1 MKQGSSP
8 IFDQTRREFLAA
20 AGALA
25 STSFDAREARAAD
38 TARVPEP
45 TADVAAIPPHR
56 PLAVE
61 GIHVYTDRVS
71 VAAGDM
77 IRFHVS
83 SSHPFELQVCRLGTD
98 VDSPARDE
106 LLHTFGPSTAAVQPI
121 HPGSYLNVDKLLDSA
136 AVLPALSLEVWIR
149 RWRTIGRQAIISQF
163 DRPRACGFGL
173 FVNEDGSLSFYLG
186 DGGAFVESNIHTTAP
201 NQLRMEVNPQGL
213 KHFPDNTPSSVLANQ
228 WHHVIARFDGASKQI
243 WVDGREIAGWTH
255 SGPVRPGPAALRVGA
270 SGQDGVTTAL
280 LDADLAMP
288 AIYNKALSH
297 ADIAAQVR
305 GPRIVTRPAG
315 PDLLACW
322 PLNEERGE
330 RVADVSSHGR
340 HATIINSGTW
350 MIGGPGFDANV
361 ARFENYEPANDP
373 DRGHGLR
380 LASDDLFDCRW
391 KATHEYRLPEK
402 ARSGIYA
409 ARVRFQ
415 LEGEERLYH
424 NVFIVRKSPARTRAP
439 IAFLC
444 STNSWRA
451 YAATQFSPTWR
462 GLKKSIGNNGF
473 ANSLGDPPAYC
484 FYRPHLAGQGTYQI
498 GFKMPWP
505 IVGPY
510 TLMGPEAWDYSH
522 LCRQDR
528 FTQVWLE
535 REGYA
540 YDVLTD
546 TDLHLDPHVLDG
558 YRVLFVVGHSEYWSF
573 EAMSGV
579 SDFLDR
585 GGNAVVLS
593 GNTAFWRVSFNADA
607 SIIECRKGDAPG
619 TQVRGDRR
627 GEMWHSQDGRRGGM
641 LRECGFPAWRLFG
654 LEYFSLVGVGV
665 PGVGPYKVRNSE
677 HFLFHRP
684 NDLKLGEGDSFAH
697 TPGQPT
703 PQPIGHEGDARV
715 STIARFLVELP
726 PEHGAQPT
734 EDPAGITLLAEGY
747 VDASKIAVAWD
758 YFQRPVPLA
767 KNPPIAV
774 AAEMIYWERPGG
786 GRVFHA
792 GSINAGSTLAA
803 APKWSG
809 LLQNVLSAFGV
820 ARA

>member
-1 MKQGSSP
+1 MTREASP
-8 IFDQTRREFLAA
+8 MLDQTRREFLAA

-25 STSFDAREARAAD
+25 STSFDVREARAGV
-38 TARVPEP
+38 TAPRPEP
-45 TADVAAIPPHR
+45 DAVAAAIPPHR
-56 PLAVE
+56 PLVVE
-61 GIHVYTDRVS
+61 GIHAYTDRVS
-71 VAAGDM
+71 VAAGDT

-83 SSHPFELQVCRLGTD
+83 SSYPYELQVCRLGTD

-106 LLHTFGPSTAAVQPI
+106 LLHSFGPSPASAQPI
-121 HPGSYLNVDKLLDSA
+121 HPGSYLIVDKPLDA
-136 AVLPALSLEVWIR
+136 AALLPALTLEAWIR
-149 RWRTIGRQAIISQF
+149 RWRTTGRQAIISQF
-163 DRPRACGFGL
+163 DQPRACGFGL

-186 DGGAFVESNIHTTAP
+186 DGGAFVESNLHTTSS

-213 KHFPDNTPSSVLANQ
+213 KHFPDNTPSSVLSNQ

-243 WVDGREIAGWTH
+243 WVDGREVATWQH
-255 SGPVRPGPAALRVGA
+255 SGPTRPGAAALRVGA
-270 SGQDGVTTAL
+270 SGHEGVTTAL
-280 LDADLAMP
+280 LDADLSMP
-288 AIYNKALSH
+288 VIYGKALSH
-297 ADIAAQVR
+297 GEIAAR
-305 GPRIVTRPAG
+305 FAARALSGPAG
-315 PDLLACW
+315 PELLACW

-330 RVADVSSHGR
+330 RVADVSAHGR
-340 HATIINSGTW
+340 HATIVNNGTW

-361 ARFENYEPANDP
+361 PRFGNYDPATDP
-373 DRGHGLR
+373 RRGHGLR
-380 LASDDLFDCRW
+380 LAADDLFDCRW
-391 KATHEYRLPEK
+391 NPSHEYRLPET

-409 ARVRFQ
+409 ARMRFQ
-415 LEGEERLYH
+415 LDGEERLYH
-424 NVFIVRKSPARTRAP
+424 NVFIVRKAAARAKAS

-451 YAATQFSPTWR
+451 YTATPFSPTWR
-462 GLKKSIGNNGF
+462 GTKKSIGNNGF
-473 ANSLGDPPAYC
+473 ANSPGDPPAYC
-484 FYRPHLAGQGTYQI
+484 FYRPHHAGQGTYHI
-498 GFKMPWP
+498 GVKVPWP

-510 TLMGPEAWDYSH
+510 TLMGPDEWDYSH

-535 REGYA
+535 TQGYD

-573 EAMSGV
+573 EAMDGV
-579 SDFLDR
+579 SRFLDR

-627 GEMWHSQDGRRGGM
+627 GEMWHSHDGRRGGM
-641 LRECGFPAWRLFG
+641 SRECGFPAWRLFG

-665 PGVGPYKVRNSE
+665 PGVGPYKVCNPD
-677 HFLFHRP
+677 HFLFRRP
-684 NDLKLGEGDSFAH
+684 NDLKLSRGDSFAK
-697 TPGQPT
+697 TPGQPM

-715 STIARFLVELP
+715 STIARFLVEPP

-767 KNPPIAV
+767 KNPPISV
-774 AAEMIYWERPGG
+774 AAEMIYWQRPGG

-803 APKWSG
+803 DPKWSG
-809 LLQNVLSAFGV
+809 LLQNVLSHFGV
-820 ARA
+820 ERA